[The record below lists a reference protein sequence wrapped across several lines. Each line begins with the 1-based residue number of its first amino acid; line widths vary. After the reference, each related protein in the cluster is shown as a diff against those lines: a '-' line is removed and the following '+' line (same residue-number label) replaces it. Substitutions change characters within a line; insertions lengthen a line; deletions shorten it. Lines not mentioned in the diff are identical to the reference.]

1 MEGIF
6 VVLASSLEI
15 CFFRFSGT
23 FDDLQVFFIA
33 EGLLLVDFELVLGS
47 DLLGLASAEGS
58 AGVSQDIAGISDL
71 FISEFVF
78 RGTFSLLDV
87 VDLVVANLFVVDGI
101 SEVGEDIED
110 GIKWGFSLELGFDLN
125 HDGHD

>member
-1 MEGIF
+1 VEGIF

-15 CFFRFSGT
+15 GFFRFSGT

-33 EGLLLVDFELVLGS
+33 EGLLLVDFELVSGS
-47 DLLGLASAEGS
+47 DLLSLACAEGS
-58 AGVSQDIAGISDL
+58 AGVSQDVAGISDL
-71 FISEFVF
+71 FVSEFIL

-87 VDLVVANLFVVDGI
+87 VDLVVVDLFVVDSV
-101 SEVGEDIED
+101 SELGEDIED